1 MPPLLPNNLE
11 KMNHDML
18 CSYLSQ
24 ILKQELKKTGQTG
37 KGTGLQ
43 FRWGDHRL
51 TIRWW
56 DDSVWR
62 WNCASNPKHL
72 NKDTFNGK
80 GEISEALRHQIR
92 MYFEYYN
99 RDPSDWVTPKQKQ
112 LNHDR
117 NQRGRTLSTRR
128 SLTRSRSP
136 SRMSSTQ
143 SRSRSPRQ
151 RQSRSRS
158 PRQRQRQR
166 QSRSRSRSPRR
177 RQRQSRSRS
186 RSPRKRQRQSRS
198 PRQRQS
204 RSRSRSPRK
213 RTSRSRSPS
222 TSSVQRQSKSRSQSQ
237 SLLDQSLP
245 HINSSSSSSSSSS
258 LNRSIPP
265 ARYKVSSP
273 KTYQGTRS
281 GKNNP

>member
-1 MPPLLPNNLE
+1 
-11 KMNHDML
+11 MNHDQL

-51 TIRWW
+51 IIRWW

-62 WNCASNPKHL
+62 WNCASNPKRL

-80 GEISEALRHQIR
+80 GEITEALRHQIR
-92 MYFEYYN
+92 MYFEHYN

-117 NQRGRTLSTRR
+117 NQRGRTLPTRQSR
-128 SLTRSRSP
+128 TRSRSP
-136 SRMSSTQ
+136 SRISRSQ

-158 PRQRQRQR
+158 PRRR
-166 QSRSRSRSPRR
+166 QSRSRSP
-177 RQRQSRSRS
+177 
-186 RSPRKRQRQSRS
+186 RQRQSRS

-204 RSRSRSPRK
+204 RSRSRSPRQRQSRSRSPRQRQSRSRSRSPRQ
-213 RTSRSRSPS
+213 RTSRSRSLS

-237 SLLDQSLP
+237 SLSDQCLP

>member
-1 MPPLLPNNLE
+1 
-11 KMNHDML
+11 MNHDML

-158 PRQRQRQR
+158 PRQRQ
-166 QSRSRSRSPRR
+166 SRN
-177 RQRQSRSRS
+177 
-186 RSPRKRQRQSRS
+186 

-204 RSRSRSPRK
+204 RSRSRSPR
-213 RTSRSRSPS
+213 
-222 TSSVQRQSKSRSQSQ
+222 QRKSKSRSQSQ
-237 SLLDQSLP
+237 SLSVQSLP
-245 HINSSSSSSSSSS
+245 HINSSSSSYSSSS
-258 LNRSIPP
+258 LNRSIPL

>member
-1 MPPLLPNNLE
+1 MPLLLPNNLE
-11 KMNHDML
+11 KMNHDQL

-51 TIRWW
+51 IIRWW

-62 WNCASNPKHL
+62 WNCASNPKRL

-80 GEISEALRHQIR
+80 GEITEALRHQIR
-92 MYFEYYN
+92 MYFEHYN

-117 NQRGRTLSTRR
+117 NQRGRTLPTRQSR
-128 SLTRSRSP
+128 TRSRSP
-136 SRMSSTQ
+136 SRISRSQ
-143 SRSRSPRQ
+143 SRSRSPRQRQSRSRSPRWRQSRSRSRSPRQ

-158 PRQRQRQR
+158 PRQRQ
-166 QSRSRSRSPRR
+166 SRSRSRSPR
-177 RQRQSRSRS
+177 Q
-186 RSPRKRQRQSRS
+186 
-198 PRQRQS
+198 
-204 RSRSRSPRK
+204 
-213 RTSRSRSPS
+213 RTSRSRSLS

-237 SLLDQSLP
+237 SLSDQSLP

-265 ARYKVSSP
+265 ARYKVSTP

>member
-1 MPPLLPNNLE
+1 MPLLLPNNLE
-11 KMNHDML
+11 KMNHDQL

-80 GEISEALRHQIR
+80 GEITEALRHQIR
-92 MYFEYYN
+92 MYFEHYN

-117 NQRGRTLSTRR
+117 NQRGRTLPTRQSR
-128 SLTRSRSP
+128 TRGHSP
-136 SRMSSTQ
+136 SRMSRSQ
-143 SRSRSPRQ
+143 SR
-151 RQSRSRS
+151 
-158 PRQRQRQR
+158 
-166 QSRSRSRSPRR
+166 
-177 RQRQSRSRS
+177 
-186 RSPRKRQRQSRS
+186 SRS

-204 RSRSRSPRK
+204 RSRSRSPR
-213 RTSRSRSPS
+213 
-222 TSSVQRQSKSRSQSQ
+222 QRQRGRGRGHGVR
-237 SLLDQSLP
+237 D
-245 HINSSSSSSSSSS
+245 
-258 LNRSIPP
+258 
-265 ARYKVSSP
+265 
-273 KTYQGTRS
+273 
-281 GKNNP
+281 

>member
-1 MPPLLPNNLE
+1 
-11 KMNHDML
+11 MNHDML

-158 PRQRQRQR
+158 PRQRQRQ
-166 QSRSRSRSPRR
+166 SRSRSPRQR
-177 RQRQSRSRS
+177 QRQRQSRSRS
-186 RSPRKRQRQSRS
+186 RSPRRQQRQSRSRSPRQRQSRN

-204 RSRSRSPRK
+204 RSRSRSPR
-213 RTSRSRSPS
+213 
-222 TSSVQRQSKSRSQSQ
+222 QRKSKSKSQSQ
-237 SLLDQSLP
+237 SLSDKSLP
-245 HINSSSSSSSSSS
+245 HINSSSLSSSSSS
-258 LNRSIPP
+258 LNRSIPL